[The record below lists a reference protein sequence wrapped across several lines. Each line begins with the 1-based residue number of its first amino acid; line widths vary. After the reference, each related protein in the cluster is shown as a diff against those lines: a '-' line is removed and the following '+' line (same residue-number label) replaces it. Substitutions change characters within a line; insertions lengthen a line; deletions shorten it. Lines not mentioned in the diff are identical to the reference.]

1 MSQRTTDPTEGP
13 TGGFQLP
20 RSVIKWIAVGLVLSS
35 AVVIIISL
43 YSGVKFSDFESIGY
57 LTFGLAA
64 AVSVARLLVQIVR
77 FRVITV
83 GLAGDPKIGFR
94 GFFFFSC
101 R

>member
-1 MSQRTTDPTEGP
+1 MSQETTDPTEVP

-20 RSVIKWIAVGLVLSS
+20 RSVIKWVAAGLVLSS

-64 AVSVARLLVQIVR
+64 AASVARVIVQIVR

-83 GLAGDPKIGFR
+83 GLAGGPKMGLR
-94 GFFFFSC
+94 GFGVAT
-101 R
+101 